1 MKVVAG
7 GVLLLAVVHL
17 SHPCIKEG
25 TITICFNIPPYFEPG
40 SSSLLMVLKDVG
52 EINSTVLQ
60 SENLTSITRLT
71 INNAGVTRIAEK
83 AFSSFTN
90 LKYLSLELNNLSQ
103 INSNWFKEPAA
114 LSEIIL
120 TGNHIEVLSE
130 STLGQFANLTSLWL
144 NKNMLRNIEQ
154 NSFSF
159 QAALAELD
167 LSKNKLTWVSPQ
179 AFRSL
184 TSTKIRLGGNPW
196 DCSCEAED
204 FVDFVKALQSRSQLE
219 NEMDVTCESPPSLRG
234 QLVWNVSICATS
246 PSITSS
252 VGPSSTVKVVTTS
265 PSPTSETE
273 TSVKP
278 KPTISSSHTVP
289 SLETSVHPKP
299 TYAHTPGPAST
310 VKVETPSS
318 RPTSNSVKV
327 VTTTPSRP
335 TSDTSFIASSTDV
348 PAISSS
354 HTVKVVTTPPP
365 RPTSN
370 SDISFKP
377 TSTDTST
384 IGSSHTVTDSS
395 LKTSVHPKPTYAYT
409 SGPASTVKVETPSS
423 RPTSN
428 SHKPTDIPT
437 TSSYTIKV
445 VTTPLSRPTSNSG
458 TSFIASSTDAST
470 ISSSQTVTVSSLE
483 TSVHPKPTYVHTPG
497 PASTVKVETP
507 PRPTPKTE
515 TKPTSSSHTGSSETS
530 PLVRTETSAHAELT
544 NSSTTASEPAGVT
557 VPSQPPS
564 DTNIVRALIAV
575 IVVLCVLLFVVY
587 FLAVRRRRKHNK
599 KSVTPGH
606 PREDKK
612 QLEEESRSSHD
623 SLRSSENKD
632 AEMARITSFTGI
644 RAKSANAVILM
655 SPFCASG
662 KNPVTLHI
670 ETEAQAKVTENS
682 AEGKQKLVNE
692 TEATGAAGGFQTEN
706 PTNTTEAIKENEKP
720 ANPGT
725 NLDKNPE
732 CVPVSTDMVPYLSIG
747 TDQNK
752 SLPAEE
758 SAEGPG
764 LRSKGS
770 KIIKRISTWPPA
782 AAQWQERCK
791 RKAEDEEDGDDVTV
805 WRQNVTKKFSDEI
818 KKTVN
823 DRGHPFSFDGDKEK
837 GETMKNQMGAL
848 MNLRQSLKPIEEEHL
863 KKEGMA
869 MGDTTTVTQTTAE
882 NRNANQENLHQNR
895 HQTSGKSS
903 AHNIKSS
910 KEDDQRKESKRAV
923 HSRQRAENRASSSKA
938 PSGGT
943 SPDDETLLSGND
955 YAFMNLLHEVVQ
967 NNGRWTR
974 QRWKQ
979 THANK
984 QRR

>member
-17 SHPCIKEG
+17 SRPCIKEG

-71 INNAGVTRIAEK
+71 INNAGVTRIAGK

-130 STLGQFANLTSLWL
+130 STLGQFANLTSLRL

-204 FVDFVKALQSRSQLE
+204 FVAFVKALQSRSQLE

-234 QLVWNVSICATS
+234 QLVWNVSVCATS

-278 KPTISSSHTVP
+278 KPTISSSHTV
-289 SLETSVHPKP
+289 
-299 TYAHTPGPAST
+299 
-310 VKVETPSS
+310 
-318 RPTSNSVKV
+318 
-327 VTTTPSRP
+327 
-335 TSDTSFIASSTDV
+335 
-348 PAISSS
+348 
-354 HTVKVVTTPPP
+354 KVVTTPP
-365 RPTSN
+365 
-370 SDISFKP
+370 
-377 TSTDTST
+377 
-384 IGSSHTVTDSS
+384 
-395 LKTSVHPKPTYAYT
+395 
-409 SGPASTVKVETPSS
+409 
-423 RPTSN
+423 
-428 SHKPTDIPT
+428 
-437 TSSYTIKV
+437 
-445 VTTPLSRPTSNSG
+445 SRPTSNSG

-483 TSVHPKPTYVHTPG
+483 TSVQPKPTYVHTPG
-497 PASTVKVETP
+497 RASTVKVETP
-507 PRPTPKTE
+507 SRPTSKSE
-515 TKPTSSSHTGSSETS
+515 TKPTSSSHTESSETS

-662 KNPVTLHI
+662 KNPVTLHT
-670 ETEAQAKVTENS
+670 ETEAQAKVTENP

-692 TEATGAAGGFQTEN
+692 TEATGAARGFQTEN
-706 PTNTTEAIKENEKP
+706 PTNTTDAIKENEKP

-837 GETMKNQMGAL
+837 DETMKNQMGAL
-848 MNLRQSLKPIEEEHL
+848 MDLRHSQSLKPIEEEHL

>member
-348 PAISSS
+348 PAI
-354 HTVKVVTTPPP
+354 
-365 RPTSN
+365 
-370 SDISFKP
+370 
-377 TSTDTST
+377 
-384 IGSSHTVTDSS
+384 
-395 LKTSVHPKPTYAYT
+395 
-409 SGPASTVKVETPSS
+409 
-423 RPTSN
+423 
-428 SHKPTDIPT
+428 
-437 TSSYTIKV
+437 
-445 VTTPLSRPTSNSG
+445 
-458 TSFIASSTDAST
+458 
-470 ISSSQTVTVSSLE
+470 
-483 TSVHPKPTYVHTPG
+483 
-497 PASTVKVETP
+497 
-507 PRPTPKTE
+507 
-515 TKPTSSSHTGSSETS
+515 SSSHTGSSETS

>member
-17 SHPCIKEG
+17 SRPCIKEG

-278 KPTISSSHTVP
+278 KPTISSSH
-289 SLETSVHPKP
+289 
-299 TYAHTPGPAST
+299 
-310 VKVETPSS
+310 
-318 RPTSNSVKV
+318 
-327 VTTTPSRP
+327 
-335 TSDTSFIASSTDV
+335 
-348 PAISSS
+348 
-354 HTVKVVTTPPP
+354 
-365 RPTSN
+365 
-370 SDISFKP
+370 
-377 TSTDTST
+377 
-384 IGSSHTVTDSS
+384 
-395 LKTSVHPKPTYAYT
+395 
-409 SGPASTVKVETPSS
+409 
-423 RPTSN
+423 
-428 SHKPTDIPT
+428 
-437 TSSYTIKV
+437 
-445 VTTPLSRPTSNSG
+445 
-458 TSFIASSTDAST
+458 
-470 ISSSQTVTVSSLE
+470 TVTVSSLE

-837 GETMKNQMGAL
+837 DETMKNQMGAL

>member
-17 SHPCIKEG
+17 SRPCIKEG

-71 INNAGVTRIAEK
+71 INNAGVTRIAGK

-130 STLGQFANLTSLWL
+130 STLGQFANLTSLRL

-204 FVDFVKALQSRSQLE
+204 FVAFVKALQSRSQLE

-234 QLVWNVSICATS
+234 QLVWNVSVCATS

-278 KPTISSSHTVP
+278 KPTISSSHT
-289 SLETSVHPKP
+289 E
-299 TYAHTPGPAST
+299 
-310 VKVETPSS
+310 
-318 RPTSNSVKV
+318 
-327 VTTTPSRP
+327 
-335 TSDTSFIASSTDV
+335 
-348 PAISSS
+348 
-354 HTVKVVTTPPP
+354 
-365 RPTSN
+365 
-370 SDISFKP
+370 
-377 TSTDTST
+377 
-384 IGSSHTVTDSS
+384 
-395 LKTSVHPKPTYAYT
+395 
-409 SGPASTVKVETPSS
+409 
-423 RPTSN
+423 
-428 SHKPTDIPT
+428 
-437 TSSYTIKV
+437 
-445 VTTPLSRPTSNSG
+445 
-458 TSFIASSTDAST
+458 
-470 ISSSQTVTVSSLE
+470 
-483 TSVHPKPTYVHTPG
+483 
-497 PASTVKVETP
+497 
-507 PRPTPKTE
+507 
-515 TKPTSSSHTGSSETS
+515 SSETS

-662 KNPVTLHI
+662 KNPVTLHT
-670 ETEAQAKVTENS
+670 ETEAQAKVTENP

-692 TEATGAAGGFQTEN
+692 TEATGAARGFQTEN
-706 PTNTTEAIKENEKP
+706 PTNTTDAIKENEKP

-837 GETMKNQMGAL
+837 DETMKNQMGAL
-848 MNLRQSLKPIEEEHL
+848 MDLRHSQSLKPIEEEHL

>member
-437 TSSYTIKV
+437 TSSYT
-445 VTTPLSRPTSNSG
+445 T
-458 TSFIASSTDAST
+458 SSTDAST

>member
-299 TYAHTPGPAST
+299 TYA
-310 VKVETPSS
+310 
-318 RPTSNSVKV
+318 
-327 VTTTPSRP
+327 
-335 TSDTSFIASSTDV
+335 
-348 PAISSS
+348 
-354 HTVKVVTTPPP
+354 
-365 RPTSN
+365 
-370 SDISFKP
+370 
-377 TSTDTST
+377 
-384 IGSSHTVTDSS
+384 
-395 LKTSVHPKPTYAYT
+395 
-409 SGPASTVKVETPSS
+409 
-423 RPTSN
+423 
-428 SHKPTDIPT
+428 
-437 TSSYTIKV
+437 
-445 VTTPLSRPTSNSG
+445 
-458 TSFIASSTDAST
+458 
-470 ISSSQTVTVSSLE
+470 
-483 TSVHPKPTYVHTPG
+483 HTPG

>member
-278 KPTISSSHTVP
+278 KPTISSSH
-289 SLETSVHPKP
+289 
-299 TYAHTPGPAST
+299 
-310 VKVETPSS
+310 
-318 RPTSNSVKV
+318 
-327 VTTTPSRP
+327 
-335 TSDTSFIASSTDV
+335 
-348 PAISSS
+348 
-354 HTVKVVTTPPP
+354 
-365 RPTSN
+365 
-370 SDISFKP
+370 
-377 TSTDTST
+377 
-384 IGSSHTVTDSS
+384 
-395 LKTSVHPKPTYAYT
+395 
-409 SGPASTVKVETPSS
+409 
-423 RPTSN
+423 
-428 SHKPTDIPT
+428 
-437 TSSYTIKV
+437 
-445 VTTPLSRPTSNSG
+445 
-458 TSFIASSTDAST
+458 
-470 ISSSQTVTVSSLE
+470 TVTVSSLE

>member
-17 SHPCIKEG
+17 SRPCIKEG

-278 KPTISSSHTVP
+278 KPTI
-289 SLETSVHPKP
+289 
-299 TYAHTPGPAST
+299 
-310 VKVETPSS
+310 
-318 RPTSNSVKV
+318 
-327 VTTTPSRP
+327 
-335 TSDTSFIASSTDV
+335 
-348 PAISSS
+348 
-354 HTVKVVTTPPP
+354 
-365 RPTSN
+365 
-370 SDISFKP
+370 
-377 TSTDTST
+377 
-384 IGSSHTVTDSS
+384 
-395 LKTSVHPKPTYAYT
+395 
-409 SGPASTVKVETPSS
+409 
-423 RPTSN
+423 
-428 SHKPTDIPT
+428 
-437 TSSYTIKV
+437 
-445 VTTPLSRPTSNSG
+445 
-458 TSFIASSTDAST
+458 
-470 ISSSQTVTVSSLE
+470 
-483 TSVHPKPTYVHTPG
+483 
-497 PASTVKVETP
+497 
-507 PRPTPKTE
+507 
-515 TKPTSSSHTGSSETS
+515 SSSHTGSSETS

-837 GETMKNQMGAL
+837 DETMKNQMGAL

>member
-354 HTVKVVTTPPP
+354 H
-365 RPTSN
+365 
-370 SDISFKP
+370 
-377 TSTDTST
+377 
-384 IGSSHTVTDSS
+384 
-395 LKTSVHPKPTYAYT
+395 
-409 SGPASTVKVETPSS
+409 
-423 RPTSN
+423 
-428 SHKPTDIPT
+428 
-437 TSSYTIKV
+437 
-445 VTTPLSRPTSNSG
+445 
-458 TSFIASSTDAST
+458 
-470 ISSSQTVTVSSLE
+470 TVTVSSLE